1 MRALVLEN
9 LPKGYVEGMDYGM
22 SSRNESHSEKGLI
35 EMTRATLV
43 IGMLAGA
50 ALIGCT
56 RDDAASTRGDS
67 TTTAN
72 ITVAGTRIAAP
83 HGGQPGEWTHQAAD
97 YASSRF
103 SALDQ
108 ITPANAKNLRA
119 AWTFSTG
126 VLRGHEGSPLVV
138 GTTMYL
144 VTPFPN
150 VSYALDLAT
159 EGQPLKW
166 KVRPENSQTAVG
178 LACCDVVNRGAAFAD
193 GRIFY
198 NLLDGHTVA
207 VDVATGTLLWRTQMG
222 NLARG
227 ETMTMAPI
235 VVKGKV
241 IVGSSGGE
249 MGVRGWIAAIDA
261 VSGKEVWRAYNIGPD
276 ADIKVGPRFKPF
288 YNADKSANQGATSWP
303 GNTWQQGGATVWGW
317 LSYDPELNLVYHG
330 TSNPGPWNG
339 KQRPGDNKWSAAIIA
354 RDADTGEMIWAF
366 QPTPHDV
373 WDYDAVNENIL
384 VDLPIGGKTR
394 KALVHFDRNG
404 FAYTMDRATG
414 EVILAKP
421 FVPMNWSTGVDLKTG
436 RPQINPEK
444 EPYQGKKVLDI
455 CPSLEGGKN
464 QQPAAFSPVTGL
476 FYVPTNNLCM
486 DFEAREVSYIP
497 GTPYI
502 GGIAPEKA
510 GPGGYRGEFIAWDA
524 TTGRKVWGIKEP
536 YPVWGGALA
545 TKGDV
550 VFYGTLDGWFK
561 AVNGRTGALL
571 WKFKVGSGIVGNP
584 ITYLGP
590 DGKQYVA
597 IYSGIGGDMGLLIAG
612 DVASNLPYDVRDRGS
627 TLPDL
632 ARWTSW
638 GGMLFVFSL

>member
-1 MRALVLEN
+1 MHTNRASFAVALL
-9 LPKGYVEGMDYGM
+9 LLGAC
-22 SSRNESHSEKGLI
+22 SR
-35 EMTRATLV
+35 
-43 IGMLAGA
+43 
-50 ALIGCT
+50 
-56 RDDAASTRGDS
+56 DAAKSSDTSAGGAVAA
-67 TTTAN
+67 TT
-72 ITVAGTRIAAP
+72 VPGTKIGAP
-83 HGGQPGEWTHQAAD
+83 RSGPAGEWNVPAGD
-97 YASSRF
+97 FASSRF
-103 SALDQ
+103 SDLDQ
-108 ITPANAKNLRA
+108 VTPENAKSLHA
-119 AWTFSTG
+119 SWTFSTG
-126 VLRGHEGSPLVV
+126 VLRGHEGQPLVV
-138 GTTMYL
+138 GNTMYV
-144 VTPFPN
+144 VTPYPN

-166 KVRPENSQTAVG
+166 KVRPENAQTAVG
-178 LACCDVVNRGAAFAD
+178 LACCDVVNRGAAFGD
-193 GRIFY
+193 GKIFY

-207 VDVATGTLLWRTQMG
+207 VDVASGKLLWRTQMG
-222 NLARG
+222 NLAKG
-227 ETMTMAPI
+227 ETMTMAPLY
-235 VVKGKV
+235 VKGKV

-249 MGVRGWIAAIDA
+249 MGVRGWIAAIDGA
-261 VSGKEVWRAYNIGPD
+261 TGKEVWRAYNIGPD
-276 ADIKVGPRFKPF
+276 ADIKIGKRFKPF
-288 YNADKSANQGATSWP
+288 YGKSDTSANQGATSWP
-303 GNTWQQGGATVWGW
+303 SNTWQQGGATVWGW

-354 RDADTGEMIWAF
+354 RDADTGEMVWAV

-384 VDLPIGGKTR
+384 ADLPIGGKTR

-421 FVPMNWSTGVDLKTG
+421 YVPMNWSTGVDLSTG
-436 RPQINPEK
+436 RPTLNAEK
-444 EPYQGKKVLDI
+444 VPFQGKKISFI

-464 QQPAAFSPVTGL
+464 QQPAAFSPATGL

-486 DFEAREVSYIP
+486 DFEAREVAYIP

-502 GGIAPEKA
+502 GGNAPEVA

-545 TKGDV
+545 TKGGV

-561 AVNGRTGALL
+561 AADARTGKLL
-571 WKFKVGSGIVGNP
+571 WKFKVGSGVVGNP
-584 ITYLGP
+584 IAYSGP
-590 DGKQYVA
+590 DGKEYIAVYA
-597 IYSGIGGDMGLLIAG
+597 GIGGDMGLLIAG
-612 DVASNLPYDVRDRGS
+612 DVAANLPYDVRERGS